1 MRFLAIAG
9 QGSCNPEEAAMKVN
23 IEFDMTPEEA
33 RRMMGLPDMTKV
45 QDDMMKE
52 FQARAKAALDTSDP
66 DAMLKAWLPMGAAPA
81 FEQFQKLMLDSARA
95 VAAGAKSK
103 PK

>member
-1 MRFLAIAG
+1 
-9 QGSCNPEEAAMKVN
+9 MKVN

-52 FQARAKAALDTSDP
+52 FQSRARAAMDTSDP
-66 DAMLKAWLPMGAAPA
+66 EAMLKAWLPMGAAPA

-95 VAAGAKSK
+95 VAAGAKRDPGK
-103 PK
+103 GK

>member
-1 MRFLAIAG
+1 
-9 QGSCNPEEAAMKVN
+9 MKVN

-33 RRMMGLPDMTKV
+33 RKMMGLPDMTKV

-52 FQARAKAALDTSDP
+52 FQARAKAAMDMGDP
-66 DAMLKAWLPMGAAPA
+66 EGMLKAWLPMGAAPA
-81 FEQFQKLMLDSARA
+81 FEQFQKMLWDSARS
-95 VAAGAKSK
+95 VAAGAKKDPGK

>member
-1 MRFLAIAG
+1 
-9 QGSCNPEEAAMKVN
+9 MKVN

-52 FQARAKAALDTSDP
+52 FQARAKAAMDMGDP
-66 DAMLKAWLPMGAAPA
+66 EGMLKAWLPMGAAPA
-81 FEQFQKLMLDSARA
+81 FEQFQKMLWDSARN
-95 VAAGAKSK
+95 VAAGGKKDADKSK
-103 PK
+103 